1 MDVAV
6 TLLLSLM
13 WSREPHLPS
22 VFFFFFLLRQP
33 FSWIKRGTHWF
44 SHCWNLQLNPPDMS
58 RMYCSVNRP
67 HYCTKKKR
75 KKKRKKSKADAHRR
89 KGKEQNDNTKNRG
102 EASLVVSAVVSG
114 SGCKF
119 YIIPP
124 ENVCWLLAMT
134 QMNYRKHN
142 TASKRTSR
150 RIRKKHNP
158 IMFQLL

>member
-22 VFFFFFLLRQP
+22 VFFSFFYCDSL
-33 FSWIKRGTHWF
+33 
-44 SHCWNLQLNPPDMS
+44 SHELKEEPIDFPIAEICNLILQICLE
-58 RMYCSVNRP
+58 
-67 HYCTKKKR
+67 CTALSIDRTTAQKKKE
-75 KKKRKKSKADAHRR
+75 KRKKSKADAHRR